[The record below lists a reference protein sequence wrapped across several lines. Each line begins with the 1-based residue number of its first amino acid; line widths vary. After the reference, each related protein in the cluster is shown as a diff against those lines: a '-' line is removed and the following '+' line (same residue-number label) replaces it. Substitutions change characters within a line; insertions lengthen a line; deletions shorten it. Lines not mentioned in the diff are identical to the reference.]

1 MELSN
6 VLAFKPTIES
16 QNDDNTG
23 CNMERDFE
31 STALVSNIDDYR
43 KKETI
48 PTKDLYPLSNE
59 LNQPL
64 SSAFQLLDEGIQY
77 ISEAISFFIEN
88 DMFSSDDEVQKLQVL
103 LPELFCCRDLGDGFG
118 AIINSIFNALKNYSG
133 KPLNQKQLQRINKL
147 LKRIRTEP
155 YISFEEAIEEIE
167 LLEEVGFEVEPEY
180 IKFAADLLID

>member
-103 LPELFCCRDLGDGFG
+103 TGGLGSSDRKQGFISVKLPW
-118 AIINSIFNALKNYSG
+118 
-133 KPLNQKQLQRINKL
+133 
-147 LKRIRTEP
+147 
-155 YISFEEAIEEIE
+155 
-167 LLEEVGFEVEPEY
+167 VHVH
-180 IKFAADLLID
+180 AAACF